1 MTSKEKS
8 EYHEQNRIILSNKKA
23 YSQNE
28 DTSTNSI
35 TTQIDAFTKSDLSSL
50 NNNPIFNDLNFS
62 NGMSNYFQ
70 KACVINELLQQTR
83 EEIRKDMDSGKSIKE
98 QLKESSRL
106 SAGILFK
113 ARSSRL
119 GKTVF
124 DVHKEN
130 QQEKLR
136 MVIRN

>member
-8 EYHEQNRIILSNKKA
+8 EFVS
-23 YSQNE
+23 
-28 DTSTNSI
+28 NSI

-70 KACVINELLQQTR
+70 KACVSNEQLQQTR

-98 QLKESSRL
+98 QLKERSRL

-136 MVIRN
+136 IVIRN